1 MPLKNVSRETLAKLE
16 IYLALL
22 GKWQKAVNLV
32 GPNTMADAW
41 HRHFMDSAQIA
52 NYIPQ
57 DAQTLL
63 DFGSGA
69 GFPGLVLAMLR
80 PDLDVNLVESDEKKC
95 QFLRNV
101 SRETSTPVTIHNTR
115 IEYLKAS
122 GQEIMPDIITA
133 RALGDL
139 KMLLDFALPYAQKNP
154 ELVLLL
160 PKGEKAPEEI
170 TAAKAIFSFDL
181 QAHKSI
187 TNNRAQILEIR
198 QLKRL

>member
-1 MPLKNVSRETLAKLE
+1 MPLENVSRETLAKLE

-69 GFPGLVLAMLR
+69 GFPGIVLAMLR
-80 PDLDVNLVESDEKKC
+80 PDLEVNLVESDEKKC

-139 KMLLDFALPYAQKNP
+139 KMLLDFALPYAQENP
-154 ELVLLL
+154 DLVLLL

-170 TAAKAIFSFDL
+170 TAAKTQFSFEL
-181 QAHKSI
+181 HMHKSI

-198 QLKRL
+198 RLKRL